1 MTSARPRNMGSLRR
15 GMGSTI
21 TTYPFSTI
29 RPLKTTQT
37 RLNHLTT
44 KMCEIKTVLRLD
56 ISPYYFQD
64 SIITLNIARIAN
76 AVQCHNQLSGHKDC
90 HEFRFSIVRIL
101 VSVSNVTSLQDCS
114 QEVFSKCLCHCLCI
128 CICICLCQFFGH
140 VMSSHHSEQMPQR
153 SQCCLII
160 LRSEKVNLGPKRMV
174 Q

>member
-64 SIITLNIARIAN
+64 SIITL
-76 AVQCHNQLSGHKDC
+76 KMT
-90 HEFRFSIVRIL
+90 VRGTM
-101 VSVSNVTSLQDCS
+101 V
-114 QEVFSKCLCHCLCI
+114 
-128 CICICLCQFFGH
+128 
-140 VMSSHHSEQMPQR
+140 
-153 SQCCLII
+153 
-160 LRSEKVNLGPKRMV
+160 RSEVCNAWCFCLGSYIQQQYQHFMTFYIIHFITFGVSCDLSDHSNHQSLHGINGQNVIWGQAVFFVHIYLKGLSI
-174 Q
+174 